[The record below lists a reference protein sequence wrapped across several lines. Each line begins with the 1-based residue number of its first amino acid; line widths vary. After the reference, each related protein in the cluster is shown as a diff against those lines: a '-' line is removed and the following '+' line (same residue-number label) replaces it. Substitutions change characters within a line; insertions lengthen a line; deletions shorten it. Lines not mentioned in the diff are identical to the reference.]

1 MKVKKYDWGGGNMSF
16 NEEHR
21 VISLCRKK
29 LEKRI
34 DKIILFF
41 DKLNFFLR
49 ETKDE
54 RQKNNYKTPIAH

>member
-1 MKVKKYDWGGGNMSF
+1 MSF